1 MKISYMAQYVAD
13 VVEDLAGFEGPYSYR
28 ALMIEKRWARAI
40 DDLDAEQ
47 CRKVFQA
54 ALDLRVLSRTEA

>member
-13 VVEDLAGFEGPYSYR
+13 VVEDLAEFEGPYSHR
-28 ALMIEKRWARAI
+28 ALMIEKRWALAI
-40 DDLDAEQ
+40 DDLDADQ

-54 ALDLRVLSRTEA
+54 ALDLRILSRTEV